1 MVWAVVGGLYCSCVQ
16 VAVESLC
23 LCGVVVSADEVRWV
37 CVREKV
43 LVCTSRKICLWYEV
57 DCDCVKE

>member
-37 CVREKV
+37 CARVKV
-43 LVCTSRKICLWYEV
+43 LVCISREIGQSYEV
-57 DCDCVKE
+57 DCDCVRE